1 MALRFETTEVID
13 RPIEKVFHFYAVD
26 HVRNHPRWDPDMELW
41 LEGDAPIGV
50 GTIIRRRNRRSG
62 KPVEG
67 TMQVLEFE
75 PNKAFSMLIHDGPA
89 EMRGRSTFEAV
100 GDHQTRITT
109 VIDIPGMDENADRSF
124 LNAKLERSARIRK
137 QLMEAEL

>member
-67 TMQVLEFE
+67 TMQVIEFE